1 MSIQVLADISKVSS
15 TISDLAPQATTGIWW
30 NGKAYSENSLWQF
43 ELANEILLKFSF
55 KGDEKVLDIGC
66 GDGRIT
72 ALIAKEKV
80 PRGTVLGIDMS
91 SSMIQTAL
99 EKSKN
104 EKNVIFQE
112 GLAESFHI
120 YESFDVIVSFSTL
133 HWVVD
138 QKAAW
143 ENIRRHLKIGGHA
156 LVSLN
161 PPPRNKELAEAIVNV
176 MQSSIFS
183 PFFSKFVEK
192 SIMPELSL
200 DEYKEVVIGTGLRVD
215 HCTQYSRNL
224 TFESKAAF
232 VNNVKSWLP
241 HVAQV
246 PIELQYQFVDEI
258 ITHFLK
264 NSHQDNSGQVTLKYT
279 NFIVKAERIS

>member
-1 MSIQVLADISKVSS
+1 MSTQVLADISKVSS
-15 TISDLAPQATTGIWW
+15 TISELAPQATKGVWW

-43 ELANEILLKFSF
+43 ELANEILLNFYF
-55 KGDEKVLDIGC
+55 KGNEKVLDIGC

-72 ALIAKEKV
+72 TLIAKEKV

-91 SSMIQTAL
+91 SSMIQAAL

-104 EKNVIFQE
+104 ETNVIFQE

-120 YESFDVIVSFSTL
+120 YELFDVIVSFSAL

-143 ENIRRHLKIGGHA
+143 ENIRRHLKIGGQA
-156 LVSLN
+156 FVSLN

-200 DEYKEVVIGTGLRVD
+200 DDYKEVVVRTGLRVD
-215 HCTQYSRNL
+215 QCTQYSRNL
-224 TFESKAAF
+224 TFESKAIF
-232 VNNVKSWLP
+232 VNNVKAWLP

-246 PIELQYQFVDEI
+246 PTELQYQFVDEI
-258 ITHFLK
+258 ITHFVK
-264 NSHQDNSGQVTLKYT
+264 NSYQDNSDRITLKYT
-279 NFIVKAERIS
+279 NYIVKAERIS

>member
-15 TISDLAPQATTGIWW
+15 SIPDLAPPTITRTWW

-43 ELANEILLKFSF
+43 ELANEILLKYPF

-72 ALIAKEKV
+72 TFIAKEKV
-80 PRGTVLGIDMS
+80 PRGTIKGIDMS
-91 SSMIQTAL
+91 SSMIETAL

-104 EKNVIFQE
+104 QNNVSFQQ

-120 YESFDVIVSFSTL
+120 NELFDVIVSFSTL

-143 ENIRRHLKIGGHA
+143 ENIRLHLKIGGHA

-183 PFFSKFVEK
+183 PFFSNFIETA
-192 SIMPELSL
+192 IMPELSL
-200 DEYKEVVIGTGLRVD
+200 YEYKEVVIATCLRVD
-215 HCTQYSRNL
+215 HCTQYSRNI
-224 TFESKAAF
+224 TFERKADF

-241 HVAQV
+241 HVVQV
-246 PIELQYQFVDEI
+246 PIMLQDQFVDEI

-264 NSHQDNSGQVTLKYT
+264 NSNQDNRGPVTLRYT
-279 NFIVKAERIS
+279 NFIVKTQRII